1 MRVYWVHN
9 AEYSNF
15 LVNALQYRCNQR
27 LREKEG
33 MPSMST
39 KRKPPTL
46 QQKKEEV
53 NRKALM
59 WIGVSLTLLILLII
73 VLFIVA
79 GN

>member
-1 MRVYWVHN
+1 M
-9 AEYSNF
+9 A
-15 LVNALQYRCNQR
+15 
-27 LREKEG
+27 
-33 MPSMST
+33 T

-59 WIGVSLTLLILLII
+59 WIGVSITLLILLII
-73 VLFIVA
+73 VLFLVA

>member
-1 MRVYWVHN
+1 
-9 AEYSNF
+9 
-15 LVNALQYRCNQR
+15 
-27 LREKEG
+27 
-33 MPSMST
+33 MST

-53 NRKALM
+53 NRSAIL
-59 WIGVSLTLLILLII
+59 WISVSLVLLVLLIL

>member
-1 MRVYWVHN
+1 
-9 AEYSNF
+9 
-15 LVNALQYRCNQR
+15 
-27 LREKEG
+27 
-33 MPSMST
+33 MST

-59 WIGVSLTLLILLII
+59 WIGVSLTVLILLII